1 MTPKEVLDVIAAGG
15 ALGMAGLVIVGF
27 LFGWLH
33 TRAELRERDDEI
45 ARVRAAKNADIAYE
59 RVQKE
64 QALAIVK
71 NALELLAE
79 FRRDQRQRR
88 KP

>member
-1 MTPKEVLDVIAAGG
+1 MTPKEVLDVIATGG

-33 TRAELRERDDEI
+33 TRSELRDKDAQI
-45 ARVRAAKNADIAYE
+45 DYE
-59 RVQKE
+59 RQQKD

-79 FRRDQRQRR
+79 FRRDQRERNHL
-88 KP
+88 P

>member
-1 MTPKEVLDVIAAGG
+1 MTPKEVLDVVATGG
-15 ALGMAGLVIVGF
+15 ALGMAALIIVGF

-33 TRAELRERDDEI
+33 TRGEM
-45 ARVRAAKNADIAYE
+45 AAKDAHIAYE
-59 RVQKE
+59 RGQKE

-79 FRRDQRQRR
+79 FRRDQRERNH

>member
-1 MTPKEVLDVIAAGG
+1 MTPKEILDVISTGG
-15 ALGMAGLVIVGF
+15 ALAVAGLVIVGF

-33 TRAELRERDDEI
+33 TRNEMRDKD
-45 ARVRAAKNADIAYE
+45 AQIAYE
-59 RVQKE
+59 RTQKE

-79 FRRDQRQRR
+79 FRRDQRERNR

>member
-1 MTPKEVLDVIAAGG
+1 MTPKEILDVIATGG
-15 ALGMAGLVIVGF
+15 ALGIAALVIVGF

-33 TRAELRERDDEI
+33 TRGEM
-45 ARVRAAKNADIAYE
+45 AAKDAHIAYE
-59 RVQKE
+59 RGQKE

-79 FRRDQRQRR
+79 FRRDQRNHRNN